1 MDADK
6 EIVVDV
12 ARTVLLLLNYRSF
25 LQVVCR
31 PPAIAIALLSC
42 LFFWKFM
49 ARRYTRYLVVP
60 GKMTR
65 EEDGVQEQQ
74 TTATAIT

>member
-42 LFFWKFM
+42 LFFLEIYGAK
-49 ARRYTRYLVVP
+49 VHEVP
-60 GKMTR
+60 GGTW
-65 EEDGVQEQQ
+65 
-74 TTATAIT
+74 